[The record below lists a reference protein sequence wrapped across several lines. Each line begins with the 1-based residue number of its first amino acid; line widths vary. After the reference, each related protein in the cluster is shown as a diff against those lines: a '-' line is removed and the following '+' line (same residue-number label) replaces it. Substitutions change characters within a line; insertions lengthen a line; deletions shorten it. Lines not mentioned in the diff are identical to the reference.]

1 MIPFFHA
8 TVNEILRNIN
18 TKNLFSDTK
27 ILFEEKKMIDNSFKN
42 PKKSFKKSAT
52 TDLIYMSPFEHKMG
66 DVLFVESLGI
76 TLPTPN
82 YRIERYRTGTKRFG
96 IYIFEYVYSGKGY
109 IECEGIKY
117 SVGAGD
123 FYFLNNNTSHI
134 YYSDPDEPY
143 RKIWINV
150 RGTLIAK
157 LLEAYSVTA
166 PVVVLPLDV
175 KALLEEICEIFKEDC
190 ELDSKLERTSLCL
203 HKIIAMMDKALRKE
217 DVSIDLPQRLKMYI
231 DNRESFSLTVEQLAE
246 KFHLNSNYTTSVFKR
261 KYGTTPKQYMLERK
275 MTHAKQLLA
284 NKNCEIKE
292 IAATLSF
299 SSVYHF
305 SNTFKRLTG
314 QTPSEFRR
322 STMQA

>member
-1 MIPFFHA
+1 M
-8 TVNEILRNIN
+8 L
-18 TKNLFSDTK
+18 
-27 ILFEEKKMIDNSFKN
+27 DNSFKN
-42 PKKSFKKSAT
+42 PKKSFKESAT
-52 TDLIYMSPFEHKMG
+52 TDRLYISPFTYKMG
-66 DVLFVESLGI
+66 DVLFVESLGV

-117 SVGAGD
+117 SVAAGD

-150 RGTLIAK
+150 RGTLITK
-157 LLEAYSVTA
+157 LLEAYSITS
-166 PVVVLPLDV
+166 PVVVLPID
-175 KALLEEICEIFKEDC
+175 ARELLEEISGIFSEQC
-190 ELDSKLERTSLCL
+190 ELESKLERTGICL
-203 HKIIAMMDKALRKE
+203 HKIIAMMDKGLHKE
-217 DVSIDLPQRLKMYI
+217 EASIDLPQRLKMYI
-231 DNRESFSLTVEQLAE
+231 DNREDFSLTVEQLAE

-322 STMQA
+322 STEQQ

>member
-1 MIPFFHA
+1 M
-8 TVNEILRNIN
+8 L
-18 TKNLFSDTK
+18 
-27 ILFEEKKMIDNSFKN
+27 DNSFKN
-42 PKKSFKKSAT
+42 PKKSFKESAT
-52 TDLIYMSPFEHKMG
+52 TDRFYISPFKHKMG
-66 DVLFVESLGI
+66 DVLFVESLGV

-134 YYSDPDEPY
+134 YYSDHDDPY
-143 RKIWINV
+143 RKIWVNV
-150 RGTLIAK
+150 RGTLITK
-157 LLEAYSVTA
+157 LLEAYSITA
-166 PVVVLPLDV
+166 PVVVLPLDA
-175 KALLEEICEIFKEDC
+175 KEPLEEIGRIFKEDC
-190 ELDSKLERTSLCL
+190 ELDSKLERTSLLL
-203 HKIIAMMDKALRKE
+203 HRIIYMMDKALRKE
-217 DVSIDLPQRLKMYI
+217 ETNIDLPQKLKMYI
-231 DNRESFSLTVEQLAE
+231 DNSENFSLTVEQLAE

-261 KYGTTPKQYMLERK
+261 KFGTTPKQYMLERK

-322 STMQA
+322 STKQQ

>member
-1 MIPFFHA
+1 MI
-8 TVNEILRNIN
+8 E
-18 TKNLFSDTK
+18 
-27 ILFEEKKMIDNSFKN
+27 NSFKN
-42 PKKSFKKSAT
+42 PKKSFKKSASQ
-52 TDLIYMSPFEHKMG
+52 DFLYKSPFTHKMG
-66 DVLFVESLGI
+66 DVLFVESIGV
-76 TLPTPN
+76 TQPMPS
-82 YRIERYRTGTKRFG
+82 YRVERYRTGTKRFG
-96 IYIFEYVYSGKGY
+96 IYVFEYVYSGKGY

-123 FYFLNNNTSHI
+123 LYFLNNNTSHI

-150 RGTLIAK
+150 RGSLITK
-157 LLEAYSVTA
+157 LLEAYSVTS
-166 PVVVLPLDV
+166 PVVVLPIN
-175 KALLEEICEIFKEDC
+175 AREQLEEICGIFAEQC
-190 ELDSKLERTSLCL
+190 ELDSKLERTALCL
-203 HKIIAMMDKALRKE
+203 HKIIARMGKGLRE
-217 DVSIDLPQRLKMYI
+217 QEVTIDLPQRLKMYI
-231 DNRESFSLTVEQLAE
+231 DNREDFSLTVEQLAE

-275 MTHAKQLLA
+275 MTLAKQLLA

-292 IAATLSF
+292 IAATLAF

-322 STMQA
+322 STKQQ

>member
-1 MIPFFHA
+1 M
-8 TVNEILRNIN
+8 L
-18 TKNLFSDTK
+18 
-27 ILFEEKKMIDNSFKN
+27 DNSFKS
-42 PKKSFKKSAT
+42 PKKSFKKSASQ
-52 TDLIYMSPFEHKMG
+52 DFIYISPFSYKMG
-66 DVLFVESLGI
+66 DVLYVESMGV
-76 TLPTPN
+76 TQPTPN

-96 IYIFEYVYSGKGY
+96 IYVFEYVYSGKGY

-123 FYFLNNNTSHI
+123 LYFLNNNTSHI
-134 YYSDPDEPY
+134 YYSDPNEPY

-150 RGTLIAK
+150 RGSLVTK
-157 LLEAYSVTA
+157 LLEAYSVTS

-175 KALLEEICEIFKEDC
+175 KSIFEEIRDIFTEKSDLEY
-190 ELDSKLERTSLCL
+190 KLERTGVCI
-203 HKIIAMMDKALRKE
+203 HKIIAQMDKGLRKE
-217 DVSIDLPQRLKMYI
+217 ELNIDLPQKLKMYI
-231 DNRESFSLTVEQLAE
+231 DNREDFSLTVEQLAE

-261 KYGTTPKQYMLERK
+261 KYGTTPKQYMLARK

-305 SNTFKRLTG
+305 SNTFKHLTG

-322 STMQA
+322 STKQV